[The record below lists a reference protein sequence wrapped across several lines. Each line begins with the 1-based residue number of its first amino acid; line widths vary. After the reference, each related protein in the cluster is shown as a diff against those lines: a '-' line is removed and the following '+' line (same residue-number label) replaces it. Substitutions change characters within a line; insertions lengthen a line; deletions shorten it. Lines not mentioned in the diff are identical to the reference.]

1 MKKLIDKYLDIA
13 LGNYSTVL
21 LQDADYD
28 IQEEGYYTNVEITKE
43 ADSYQAKIK
52 GRLSENYVTFSI
64 QETSDIDQDHK
75 YNRKTFVDF
84 FRKED
89 HIHFE
94 KIAEDRINLYDFD
107 NCLIRSK
114 LERKTIEMDNFPIS
128 IEDQRKDLLDD
139 IKMIKKTHVLKK
151 K

>member
-1 MKKLIDKYLDIA
+1 MLH
-13 LGNYSTVL
+13 
-21 LQDADYD
+21 DAEYD

-75 YNRKTFVDF
+75 FNRKTLVDF
-84 FRKED
+84 FKKED
-89 HIHFE
+89 HVHFE
-94 KIAEDRINLYDFD
+94 KISEDRINLYDFD
-107 NCLIRSK
+107 NSLIRSK
-114 LERKTIEMDNFPIS
+114 LERKTIEMDNFPIA

-139 IKMIKKTHVLKK
+139 IKMVKKTHVLKK
-151 K
+151 